1 MSAPAGAP
9 YPTRLLLVD
18 GSGLLFQ
25 MFYGMPARIVNGEG
39 KAYGGTLGFIGALRR
54 ILQMVQPT
62 HAAVFFD
69 GEHENPRTGLDAGY
83 KANRPD
89 FSAIPGEDTPFS
101 QLPDVYAALD
111 FLGIRHAET
120 TDCEADDLIAA
131 YCAQCGAD
139 VQVVIASQDHDFF
152 QLLSARVTQ
161 LRYRGKATQL
171 CTPAYVRGKFGIEP
185 EQYAHFRALTGDTT
199 DNIRGAEK
207 IGPKTA
213 AALLQ
218 TFGTLEG
225 ILSGA
230 PQIQKPS
237 VRESIL
243 RNAEQLKRNYALIR
257 LGAYVALPFPLETLV
272 YTPRSCTTKDVL
284 RGIGL

>member
-9 YPTRLLLVD
+9 YPTRFLLVD

-54 ILQMVQPT
+54 ILQMVQPA

-89 FSAIPGEDTPFS
+89 FSAIAGEDTPFS

-152 QLLSARVTQ
+152 PASVRARDAASIPRKGNAAV
-161 LRYRGKATQL
+161 YACL
-171 CTPAYVRGKFGIEP
+171 CTREIRHRTGAVCPFSCADRRHDG
-185 EQYAHFRALTGDTT
+185 QYPGR
-199 DNIRGAEK
+199 
-207 IGPKTA
+207 
-213 AALLQ
+213 
-218 TFGTLEG
+218 
-225 ILSGA
+225 
-230 PQIQKPS
+230 
-237 VRESIL
+237 
-243 RNAEQLKRNYALIR
+243 
-257 LGAYVALPFPLETLV
+257 
-272 YTPRSCTTKDVL
+272 
-284 RGIGL
+284 